1 MEASIISILGLGFIL
16 GIKHAVEPDHVIAV
30 STIASQTKKLSR
42 SSLAGV
48 FWGIGH
54 TATLFLIGLIV
65 LLLKEEISERLAMSL
80 EFLVGVMLVYLG
92 FTGMLTYRKLSGHM
106 HSIDRSH
113 WKSVAVG
120 FIHGLA
126 GSAAMVLL
134 TMSTVHSIW
143 QGLVYIIVFGA
154 GTVIGML
161 LFTTVIGLPF
171 VFTAGHS
178 RFNRVLTQATGLISM
193 TFGVYYMYNLGVTEG
208 LFALWLQR

>member
-42 SSLAGV
+42 SSLAGG

-92 FTGMLTYRKLSGHM
+92 FTGMLTYRKLSGHT

-171 VFTAGHS
+171 VLTAGHS